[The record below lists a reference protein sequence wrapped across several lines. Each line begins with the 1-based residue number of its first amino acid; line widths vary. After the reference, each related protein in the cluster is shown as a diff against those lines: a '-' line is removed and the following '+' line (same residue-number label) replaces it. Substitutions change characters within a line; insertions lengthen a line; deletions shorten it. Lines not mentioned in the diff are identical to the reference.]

1 MKVSEPGREAP
12 VIRMFGITANSN
24 SVAMH
29 VHNFTP
35 YFYVKLSQQAP
46 LLGPDDL
53 LAIRDQLNK
62 WIQGSQEAANSTPV
76 KAVEIIR
83 DKASVMN
90 YQKDK
95 ATFLKIYTGLP
106 KYVN

>member
-1 MKVSEPGREAP
+1 
-12 VIRMFGITANSN
+12 MFGITSGQN
-24 SVAMH
+24 SVSVH

-35 YFYVKLSQQAP
+35 YFYVKVNTQSVSAQHF
-46 LLGPDDL
+46 GPDDL
-53 LAIRDQLNK
+53 QKIRDMLNR
-62 WIQGSQEAANSTPV
+62 WVLGNSGGDINQTTPV
-76 KAVEIIR
+76 KAVELIK

-95 ATFLKIYTGLP
+95 AVFLKIYTGLP